1 MAKLFL
7 FGIGGTGSRV
17 IKSLTMLLASGLKIN
32 ASEIVPIIVDP
43 HQSND
48 DLKRTVTALE
58 NYQAIYKTLD
68 EDDRKD
74 FFNTKI
80 TTLQNLIAS
89 DNRLG
94 GVFSFNL
101 KGVQNER
108 FRDYID
114 YSNLDE
120 NNKALASLLFSE
132 KNMETEM
139 DIGFVGN
146 PNIGS
151 VVLNQFKESQEFSYF
166 ASNFDHNDRIFIIS
180 SIFGGTGAAGFPLLL
195 KNIRGAQ
202 PPIQNHAFLQQAK
215 IGAITILPYFG
226 VEPNEENRI
235 DKATFISKSKA
246 ALHYYERNVSGN
258 NSVNALYY
266 LGDDN
271 TRDYTNDAGE
281 GGQKNDAHFIEL
293 AAALS
298 IVDFME
304 LPDDLLLTNEGKAT
318 RPIYRE
324 FGIKEDADSLNF
336 TKLGNKTQDTLTKP
350 LAQYM
355 LFYRFLKDRLDKEIG
370 KGRPFAERKS
380 PKLDSSFTS
389 SAFFRNY
396 LQDFNQTFE
405 DWLNELARN
414 KRAFAPFNMDA
425 PLEDLIRDIKPK
437 GGFFSKKVDYNYF
450 IDRLNAVEKGKSFPS
465 AERKFIALFHEA
477 TNEVLTKKYDYFK

>member
-1 MAKLFL
+1 MSKLFL
-7 FGIGGTGSRV
+7 FGIGGTGARV
-17 IKSLTMLLASGLKIN
+17 IKSLTMLLASGLKIS
-32 ASEIVPIIVDP
+32 ASEVVPIIVDP

-48 DLKRTVTALE
+48 DLKRTVLALE
-58 NYQAIYKTLD
+58 NYQAIYKALGD
-68 EDDRKD
+68 NRND

-120 NNKALASLLFSE
+120 SNKALASLLFSE

-151 VVLNQFKESQEFSYF
+151 VVLNQFKESEEFKYF
-166 ASNFDHNDRIFIIS
+166 ASNFDHNDRIFIVS

-195 KNIRGAQ
+195 KNIRSAQ
-202 PPIQNHAFLQQAK
+202 PPLPNHAFLQDAK
-215 IGAITILPYFG
+215 IGALTMLPYFG
-226 VEPNEENRI
+226 VEPDENNRI

-258 NSVNALYY
+258 DSVNALYY

-271 TRDYTNDAGE
+271 TRDYTNDPGE
-281 GGQKNDAHFIEL
+281 NGQKNDAHFVEV

-298 IVDFME
+298 IIDFMGI
-304 LPDDLLLTNEGKAT
+304 PDESLDTKEGKAA
-318 RPIYRE
+318 RPIYKE
-324 FGIKEDADSLNF
+324 FGIKEDAESLDF
-336 TKLGNKTQDTLTKP
+336 TKLGNQTQELINKP
-350 LAQYM
+350 LSQYM
-355 LFYRFLKDRLDKEIG
+355 LFYRFLKDRLQSEIG

-380 PKLDSSFTS
+380 PKLDSAFTT
-389 SAFFRNY
+389 SAFYRNY
-396 LQDFNQTFE
+396 LRDFNQTFE
-405 DWLNELARN
+405 EWMAELARN
-414 KRAFAPFNMDA
+414 KRAFAPFNIDA
-425 PLEDLIRDIKPK
+425 PLQDLIKEIKPK

-450 IDRLNAVEKGKSFPS
+450 IDRLNAVEKGQSFPS
-465 AERKFIALFHEA
+465 VEQKFIALFHEA
-477 TNEVLTKKYDYFK
+477 TAEILDNKYDYFK